1 MVSLSLS
8 AVSKVHSPTHLNSF
22 RAYQVQWKNALRGSF
37 EKKERCHMAA
47 GVFFFFR
54 FGFIIIGLRGG
65 KEED

>member
-37 EKKERCHMAA
+37 EKKRALPYGCWR
-47 GVFFFFR
+47 FLLFR

>member
-37 EKKERCHMAA
+37 EKKKSVAIWLLA
-47 GVFFFFR
+47 FSSFLDLV
-54 FGFIIIGLRGG
+54 L
-65 KEED
+65 

>member
-47 GVFFFFR
+47 GVFSF
-54 FGFIIIGLRGG
+54 L
-65 KEED
+65 DLVL